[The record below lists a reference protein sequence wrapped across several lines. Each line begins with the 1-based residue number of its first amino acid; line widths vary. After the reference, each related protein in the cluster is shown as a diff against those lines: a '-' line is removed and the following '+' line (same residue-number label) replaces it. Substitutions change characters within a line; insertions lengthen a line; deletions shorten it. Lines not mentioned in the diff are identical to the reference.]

1 MTLFKNDVHINEKC
15 PGMNMEYISKMPYYE
30 YRIKVKIL
38 EDEAAEENKSS
49 QNQSDQTIQQVS
61 DIQRRMN
68 IKLPDMPKMPDMASL
83 PKISL
88 PSF

>member
-1 MTLFKNDVHINEKC
+1 
-15 PGMNMEYISKMPYYE
+15 MPYYE

-49 QNQSDQTIQQVS
+49 QNQSDQTTQQVS